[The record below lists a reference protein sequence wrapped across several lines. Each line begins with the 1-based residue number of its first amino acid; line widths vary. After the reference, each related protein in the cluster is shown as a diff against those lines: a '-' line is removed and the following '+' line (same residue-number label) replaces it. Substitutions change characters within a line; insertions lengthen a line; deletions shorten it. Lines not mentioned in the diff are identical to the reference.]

1 MVDHV
6 TSRWATLIL
15 ASLVAGPHRF
25 SELNAKI
32 GGISEKMLSQNLR
45 TLVRDGLV
53 KRTVTPTVPP
63 QVSYGHTPL
72 GADLTVQLWG
82 WSPGSATTPTTFSK
96 RRSATT
102 LPRSTREESTAA
114 LRSRPL
120 LALPA
125 LFELFVKRE
134 RPQQVSYRILPNFAE
149 FLVGRLDRGC
159 RDRLLQMRHPR
170 AAARVYS
177 TP

>member
-1 MVDHV
+1 MMESESASMAAPSGDVFQRDCAGRDILDHV

-63 QVSYGHTPL
+63 QVSYSHTPL

-82 WSPGSATTPTTFSK
+82 LVSWIGNHTNDILEAQVRHDAATIH
-96 RRSATT
+96 A
-102 LPRSTREESTAA
+102 
-114 LRSRPL
+114 
-120 LALPA
+120 
-125 LFELFVKRE
+125 
-134 RPQQVSYRILPNFAE
+134 
-149 FLVGRLDRGC
+149 
-159 RDRLLQMRHPR
+159 
-170 AAARVYS
+170 
-177 TP
+177 